1 MNINYIFNAVRK
13 YGVKGIVDFIAGQR
27 RERAFKRYL
36 EKTMRSA
43 PPEHG
48 ITLIAGFDYAGSLNK
63 VMRDFAT
70 MLKLSGIP
78 YQTLNLP
85 CKKPIPESE
94 LKFFMTP
101 KEEFCFNKYT
111 HIITLRKPITIPDK
125 RCSVHCVQF
134 WELEDG
140 FVEACPES
148 LRSENI
154 LALSD
159 FNRDV
164 FRKTLPGSIGVN
176 KILYPFQF
184 IHGDLPPRQ
193 ETRRKYG
200 IPPDSFVVFF
210 NFDYASCYFRENPEG
225 ILKAFARSLADK
237 PDTAIVFK
245 TMRARVCK
253 TMSDRL
259 HSLAAELGLSDR
271 FVTIDDFI
279 PQEDLVNLTD
289 ACDVYISLHRGEG
302 FGLGVA
308 EAMSLG
314 KAVIV
319 SDYGSTKEFC
329 KKHNTIPVPCEMIP
343 VPKDIDND
351 AYRHSSAW
359 AEPDIDAAAA
369 ALLRLYG
376 SPDVKASLG
385 RSAAEH
391 IRKYFSI
398 ANFRTSI
405 TAFLD
410 RKPAHG

>member
-1 MNINYIFNAVRK
+1 
-13 YGVKGIVDFIAGQR
+13 
-27 RERAFKRYL
+27 
-36 EKTMRSA
+36 
-43 PPEHG
+43 
-48 ITLIAGFDYAGSLNK
+48 
-63 VMRDFAT
+63 
-70 MLKLSGIP
+70 ML
-78 YQTLNLP
+78 
-85 CKKPIPESE
+85 
-94 LKFFMTP
+94 
-101 KEEFCFNKYT
+101 
-111 HIITLRKPITIPDK
+111 
-125 RCSVHCVQF
+125 
-134 WELEDG
+134 
-140 FVEACPES
+140 
-148 LRSENI
+148 
-154 LALSD
+154 
-159 FNRDV
+159 
-164 FRKTLPGSIGVN
+164 
-176 KILYPFQF
+176 FQ
-184 IHGDLPPRQ
+184 
-193 ETRRKYG
+193 K
-200 IPPDSFVVFF
+200 
-210 NFDYASCYFRENPEG
+210 NPEG

-237 PDTAIVFK
+237 PDTVIVFK

-253 TMSDRL
+253 AMSDRL

-329 KKHNTIPVPCEMIP
+329 TEHNTIPVPCKMIP

-376 SPDVKASLG
+376 SPDAKASLG

-391 IRKYFSI
+391 VRKYFSI
-398 ANFRTSI
+398 ANFKTSI